1 MAGETKINGMGLL
14 HDIRQQWGL
23 LGTRQKKLNAN
34 EMNRKKVM
42 AFLKKCTCT
51 YFKVRRGTKNTQYAL
66 SSLDFFTSHSCL
78 INKRQTL
85 CNYCGVQTKTL
96 VT

>member
-1 MAGETKINGMGLL
+1 MGNFQLAGETKINGMGLL

-51 YFKVRRGTKNTQYAL
+51 YFKVRRGTNGL
-66 SSLDFFTSHSCL
+66 SIAYYLRIFFRIGL
-78 INKRQTL
+78 ITTGLQIFCFLSFFK
-85 CNYCGVQTKTL
+85 
-96 VT
+96 

>member
-1 MAGETKINGMGLL
+1 MVLSIWDRKYTELFLMGNFQMAGETKINGMGLL

-51 YFKVRRGTKNTQYAL
+51 YFKVRRGTNGL
-66 SSLDFFTSHSCL
+66 SIH
-78 INKRQTL
+78 
-85 CNYCGVQTKTL
+85 
-96 VT
+96 

>member
-1 MAGETKINGMGLL
+1 MGNFQMAGETKINGMGLL

-51 YFKVRRGTKNTQYAL
+51 YFKVRRGTNGL
-66 SSLDFFTSHSCL
+66 SEL
-78 INKRQTL
+78 ICKQIL
-85 CNYCGVQTKTL
+85 L
-96 VT
+96 

>member
-1 MAGETKINGMGLL
+1 MGNFQMAGETKINGMGLL
-14 HDIRQQWGL
+14 HDIQQQWGL

-51 YFKVRRGTKNTQYAL
+51 YFKVRRGTNGLNLLKSEVPPKN
-66 SSLDFFTSHSCL
+66 SKTS
-78 INKRQTL
+78 
-85 CNYCGVQTKTL
+85 CGPY
-96 VT
+96 

>member
-51 YFKVRRGTKNTQYAL
+51 YFKVRRGTNGICEIGFVLFSFRTVN
-66 SSLDFFTSHSCL
+66 DTCL
-78 INKRQTL
+78 T
-85 CNYCGVQTKTL
+85 YFL
-96 VT
+96 VKKLYI

>member
-1 MAGETKINGMGLL
+1 MGNFQMAGETKINGMGLL

-51 YFKVRRGTKNTQYAL
+51 YFKVRRGTNGLTESTRCHCAL
-66 SSLDFFTSHSCL
+66 AQSKENAL
-78 INKRQTL
+78 
-85 CNYCGVQTKTL
+85 
-96 VT
+96 

>member
-1 MAGETKINGMGLL
+1 MGNFQMAGETKINGMGLL

-51 YFKVRRGTKNTQYAL
+51 YFKVRRGTNGLNTFYA
-66 SSLDFFTSHSCL
+66 F
-78 INKRQTL
+78 
-85 CNYCGVQTKTL
+85 
-96 VT
+96 VTIPLL

>member
-1 MAGETKINGMGLL
+1 MGLL

-34 EMNRKKVM
+34 ETNGKKVM

-51 YFKVRRGTKNTQYAL
+51 YFKVRRGTNGLMKIFN
-66 SSLDFFTSHSCL
+66 FFTKL
-78 INKRQTL
+78 LETP
-85 CNYCGVQTKTL
+85 L
-96 VT
+96 VYGFPCFAT